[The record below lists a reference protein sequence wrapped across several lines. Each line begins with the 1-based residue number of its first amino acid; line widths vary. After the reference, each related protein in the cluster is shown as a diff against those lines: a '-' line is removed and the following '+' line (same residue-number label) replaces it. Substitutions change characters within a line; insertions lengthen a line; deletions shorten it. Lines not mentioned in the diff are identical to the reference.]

1 MSRRWLASSLALG
14 FSLAA
19 SAAAAV
25 EPPNVQA
32 QHVFIVDYNTGSV
45 LYDKAG
51 TEKLHPAS
59 MSKLMTLY
67 MLFDALKR
75 GDVKLTDTFHVS
87 KKAWSTQGSKM
98 FVPIDGDIK
107 VEDLIRGI
115 IVQSGNDAC
124 VVVAEGLAGS
134 EEAFADRMNKKGA
147 EIGLKNSHFVNAS
160 GLPDPNHLMTAED
173 LYILAHHL
181 FADFPEFYH
190 YFSEKEFVFNKIKQ
204 GNRNPLLYRP
214 GTGVDGLKTGHTEEA
229 GFGLTAS
236 AIRDGR
242 RIFMV
247 VHGMT
252 SMQDRADETGQL
264 LDWAFRSFGDY
275 TVAKKD
281 TILAQANVWM
291 GQQKTVPLT
300 VAKDLLVT
308 LPVSEREKI
317 QVKAI
322 YDGPVAA
329 PVAAGQPVGEL
340 VMTIPGMPEF
350 RAPLVAAQEVPQ
362 LGFGGRVVAMLQQL
376 IFGAEPQSAQPPAEQ
391 QPQTQT
397 N

>member
-1 MSRRWLASSLALG
+1 MSRQWLAGCLVAGLG
-14 FSLAA
+14 LVAQFWFPGWISGAH
-19 SAAAAV
+19 AV
-25 EPPNVQA
+25 EPPKVEA
-32 QHVFIVDYNTGSV
+32 QHVYIVDYNTGSV
-45 LYDKAG
+45 LYDKMG
-51 TEKLHPAS
+51 EEKLHPAS

-75 GDVKLTDTFHVS
+75 GDVKLTDKFHVS
-87 KKAWSTQGSKM
+87 KKAWATQGSKM
-98 FVPIDGDIK
+98 FVPIDGDIA

-134 EEAFADRMNKKGA
+134 EEAFAERMNKKGV
-147 EIGLKNSHFVNAS
+147 EIGLKNSNFVNAS
-160 GLPDPNHLMTAED
+160 GWPDPNHLMTAQD
-173 LYILAHHL
+173 LYVLANRL
-181 FADFPEFYH
+181 FVDFPDYYP
-190 YFSEKEFVFNKIKQ
+190 YFSEKEFVFNKIRQ

-214 GTGVDGLKTGHTEEA
+214 NTGVDGLKTGHTEEA

-236 AIRDGR
+236 AVRDGR
-242 RIFMV
+242 RVFMV

-281 TILAQANVWM
+281 TVLAQAEVWM

-300 VAKDLLVT
+300 VAQDLLVT
-308 LPVSEREKI
+308 LPVAERSQV
-317 QVKAI
+317 QVKAV
-322 YDGPVAA
+322 YDGPVTA
-329 PVAAGQPVGEL
+329 PITAGQPIGEV
-340 VMTIPGMPEF
+340 VMQIPGMPEF
-350 RAPLVAAQEVPQ
+350 RAPLVAASDVPQ
-362 LGFGGRVVAMLQQL
+362 LGFGGRVVAMLQQM
-376 IFGAEPQSAQPPAEQ
+376 IFGAEQQPP
-391 QPQTQT
+391 QPQA

>member
-1 MSRRWLASSLALG
+1 MSRRWLACSLVLG
-14 FSLAA
+14 FGLAA
-19 SAAAAV
+19 PAAQAV

-32 QHVFIVDYNTGSV
+32 EHVYIVDYNTGSV
-45 LYDKAG
+45 LFDKAG

-75 GDVKLTDTFHVS
+75 GDVKLTDKFHVS

-98 FVPIDGDIK
+98 FVPIDGDIA

-134 EEAFADRMNKKGA
+134 EEGFADRMNKKA
-147 EIGLKNSHFVNAS
+147 VELGLTDSHFVNAS
-160 GLPDPNHLMTAED
+160 GLPDPTHLMTAKD
-173 LYILAHHL
+173 LYLLANHL
-181 FADFPEFYH
+181 FEDFPEFYH

-214 GTGVDGLKTGHTEEA
+214 NTGVDGLKTGHTEEA

-264 LDWAFRSFGDY
+264 LDWAYRTFGDY
-275 TVAKKD
+275 TVAKKG
-281 TILAQANVWM
+281 TVLAQADVWM
-291 GQQKTVPLT
+291 GQQKSVPLT
-300 VAKDLLVT
+300 VDKDLLVT
-308 LPVSEREKI
+308 LPVSERSKVE
-317 QVKAI
+317 VKAI

-329 PVAAGQPVGEL
+329 PVAAGQPIGEL
-340 VMTIPGMPEF
+340 VMQIPGMPEF
-350 RAPLVAAQEVPQ
+350 RAPLVAASDVPQ
-362 LGFGGRVVAMLQQL
+362 LGFGGRVVAMLQQM
-376 IFGAEPQSAQPPAEQ
+376 IFGPEQAQP
-391 QPQTQT
+391 QPQA

>member
-1 MSRRWLASSLALG
+1 MSRRLLTGWRASGVVLALG
-14 FSLAA
+14 IAGGLAA
-19 SAAAAV
+19 STAEAV

-32 QHVFIVDYNTGSV
+32 QHVYIVDYNTGSV
-45 LYDKAG
+45 LYDKLG
-51 TEKLHPAS
+51 EEKLHPAS

-75 GDVKLTDTFHVS
+75 GDVKLTDSFHVS
-87 KKAWSTQGSKM
+87 KKAWGTQGSKM
-98 FVPIDGDIK
+98 YVPIDGDIK

-134 EEAFADRMNKKGA
+134 EEAFADRMNKKAA
-147 EIGLKNSHFVNAS
+147 EIGLKNSNFVNAS
-160 GLPDPNHLMTAED
+160 GWPDPNHLMTAQD
-173 LYILAHHL
+173 LYTLARHL
-181 FADFPEFYH
+181 FDDFPEYYH
-190 YFSEKEFVFNKIKQ
+190 YFSEKEFTFNKIKQ

-214 GTGVDGLKTGHTEEA
+214 NTGVDGLKTGHTEEA

-236 AIRDGR
+236 AVRDGR
-242 RIFMV
+242 RVFMV

-252 SMQDRADETGQL
+252 SMQNRADETGQL
-264 LDWAFRSFGDY
+264 LDWAFRTFGDY
-275 TVAKKD
+275 TVAKKG

-300 VAKDLLVT
+300 VEKDLLVT
-308 LPVSEREKI
+308 LPVSERDKI

-340 VMTIPGMPEF
+340 LMTIPGMPEF
-350 RAPLVAAQEVPQ
+350 RAPLVAASEVPQ
-362 LGFGGRVVAMLQQL
+362 LGFGGRVVAMLQQM
-376 IFGAEPQSAQPPAEQ
+376 IFGAEQQAQ
-391 QPQTQT
+391 QPQP

>member
-1 MSRRWLASSLALG
+1 MSRRWLAGGLVVALG
-14 FSLAA
+14 IAGGLAA
-19 SAAAAV
+19 SAAQAV
-25 EPPNVQA
+25 EPPNIEA
-32 QHVFIVDYNTGSV
+32 QHVYIVDYNTGSV
-45 LYDKAG
+45 LFDKAG

-75 GDVKLTDTFHVS
+75 GDVKLTDSFHVS

-98 FVPIDGDIK
+98 FVPIDGDIA
-107 VEDLIRGI
+107 VEELIRGI

-134 EEAFADRMNKKGA
+134 EEAFADRMNKKA
-147 EIGLKNSHFVNAS
+147 VELGLNNSHFVNAS
-160 GLPDPNHLMTAED
+160 GLPDPTHLMTAQD
-173 LYILAHHL
+173 LYLLAHHL
-181 FADFPEFYH
+181 FVDFPEFYH

-214 GTGVDGLKTGHTEEA
+214 NTGVDGLKTGHTEEA

-264 LDWAFRSFGDY
+264 LDWAFRTFGDY
-275 TVAKKD
+275 TVAKKG
-281 TILAQANVWM
+281 TILAQADVWM

-300 VAKDLLVT
+300 VEKDLLVT
-308 LPVSEREKI
+308 LPVSERDKV
-317 QVKAI
+317 QVKAV

-329 PVAAGQPVGEL
+329 PVAAGQPIGEL
-340 VMTIPGMPEF
+340 VMQIPGMPEF
-350 RAPLVAAQEVPQ
+350 RSPLVAASDVPQ
-362 LGFGGRVVAMLQQL
+362 LGFGGRVVAMLQQM
-376 IFGAEPQSAQPPAEQ
+376 IFGAEQKPQQ
-391 QPQTQT
+391 

>member
-1 MSRRWLASSLALG
+1 MSRRWLAGGLVVALG
-14 FSLAA
+14 IAGGLAA
-19 SAAAAV
+19 SAAQAV
-25 EPPNVQA
+25 EPPNIEA
-32 QHVFIVDYNTGSV
+32 QHVYIVDYNTGSV
-45 LYDKAG
+45 LFDKAG

-75 GDVKLTDTFHVS
+75 GDVKLTDSFHVS

-98 FVPIDGDIK
+98 FVPIDGDIP
-107 VEDLIRGI
+107 VEELIRGI

-134 EEAFADRMNKKGA
+134 EEAFADRMNKKA
-147 EIGLKNSHFVNAS
+147 VELGLNNSHFVNAS
-160 GLPDPNHLMTAED
+160 GLPDPTHLMTAQD
-173 LYILAHHL
+173 LYLLAHHL
-181 FADFPEFYH
+181 FEDFPEFYH

-214 GTGVDGLKTGHTEEA
+214 NTGVDGLKTGHTEEA

-264 LDWAFRSFGDY
+264 LDWAFRTFGDY
-275 TVAKKD
+275 TVAKKG
-281 TILAQANVWM
+281 TILAQADVWM
-291 GQQKTVPLT
+291 GQQKSVPLT
-300 VAKDLLVT
+300 VEKDLLVT
-308 LPVSEREKI
+308 LPVSERDKV
-317 QVKAI
+317 QVKAV
-322 YDGPVAA
+322 YDGPIAA
-329 PVAAGQPVGEL
+329 PIAAGQPIGEL
-340 VMTIPGMPEF
+340 VMQIPGMPEF
-350 RAPLVAAQEVPQ
+350 RSPLVAASEVPQ
-362 LGFGGRVVAMLQQL
+362 LGFGGRVVAMLQQM
-376 IFGAEPQSAQPPAEQ
+376 IFGAEQKPQQ
-391 QPQTQT
+391 

>member
-1 MSRRWLASSLALG
+1 MSRRWLAGGLVAALG
-14 FSLAA
+14 FAGGLAV
-19 SAAAAV
+19 SAAQAI

-32 QHVFIVDYNTGSV
+32 EHIYIVDYNTGSV
-45 LYDKAG
+45 LFDKAG

-75 GDVKLTDTFHVS
+75 GDVKLTDKFHVS

-98 FVPIDGDIK
+98 FVPIDGDIA

-134 EEAFADRMNKKGA
+134 EEGFADRMNKKAA
-147 EIGLKNSHFVNAS
+147 EIGLKNSHFLNAS
-160 GLPDPNHLMTAED
+160 GLPDPNHLMTAQD
-173 LYILAHHL
+173 LFILAKHL
-181 FADFPEFYH
+181 FEDFPEFYH

-214 GTGVDGLKTGHTEEA
+214 NTGVDGLKTGHTEEA

-264 LDWAFRSFGDY
+264 LDWAFRVFGDY
-275 TVAKKD
+275 TVAKKG
-281 TILAQANVWM
+281 TVLAQANVWM

-300 VAKDLLVT
+300 VDKDLLVT
-308 LPVSEREKI
+308 LPVSERDKV

-329 PVAAGQPVGEL
+329 PIAAGQPVGEL
-340 VMTIPGMPEF
+340 VMQIPGMPEF
-350 RAPLVAAQEVPQ
+350 RAPLVAASEVPQ
-362 LGFGGRVVAMLQQL
+362 LGFGGRVVAMLQQM
-376 IFGAEPQSAQPPAEQ
+376 IFGAEE
-391 QPQTQT
+391 QPQA